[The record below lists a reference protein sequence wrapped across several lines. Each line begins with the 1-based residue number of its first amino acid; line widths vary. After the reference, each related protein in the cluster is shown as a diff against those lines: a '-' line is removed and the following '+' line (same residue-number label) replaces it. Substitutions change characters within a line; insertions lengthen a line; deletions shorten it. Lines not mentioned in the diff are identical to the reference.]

1 MLARSILGRRGRPSG
16 STSHPASAGG
26 PPGRRLL
33 RWDEVIYRDELERL
47 RDDGLMVVHTLTRSK
62 LPGWTGYV
70 RRVDAEMLD
79 EVGPSPAELPHAY
92 ACGPTEA
99 SSERPSSLLVVPTS
113 LVKISTT
120 DGPQL
125 VLGRESSGGKRG
137 WQTEGLEQL
146 RIHERHDLLD
156 QVTTQGK
163 HADAVARECAGLLV
177 PHVRRERRLGIC

>member
-1 MLARSILGRRGRPSG
+1 MSSWLYLYGCLTSISYSNHCL
-16 STSHPASAGG
+16 
-26 PPGRRLL
+26 RLL
-33 RWDEVIYRDELERL
+33 GTSRL
-47 RDDGLMVVHTLTRSK
+47 RHLSLSSRTVVGDFNQCVVVVHALFK
-62 LPGWTGYV
+62 LLQ
-70 RRVDAEMLD
+70 A
-79 EVGPSPAELPHAY
+79 
-92 ACGPTEA
+92 EA
-99 SSERPSSLLVVPTS
+99 SSDRSSSLLVVPTS

-163 HADAVARECAGLLV
+163 NADAVARERAGLLV
-177 PHVRRERRLGIC
+177 PHVRRERRLAIC

>member
-33 RWDEVIYRDELERL
+33 RWDEVTYRDERERL
-47 RDDGLMVVHTLTRSK
+47 RGDGLTVVHTLTRSQP
-62 LPGWTGYV
+62 PGWTGYV

-92 ACGPTEA
+92 VCGPTEA
-99 SSERPSSLLVVPTS
+99 SSDRPSSLLVVPTS

>member
-1 MLARSILGRRGRPSG
+1 MAGLRAYVSPGWFPRR
-16 STSHPASAGG
+16 PAAPTYLHVTVHVRGDA
-26 PPGRRLL
+26 RLL
-33 RWDEVIYRDELERL
+33 V
-47 RDDGLMVVHTLTRSK
+47 
-62 LPGWTGYV
+62 
-70 RRVDAEMLD
+70 
-79 EVGPSPAELPHAY
+79 
-92 ACGPTEA
+92 
-99 SSERPSSLLVVPTS
+99 VVPTS

-163 HADAVARECAGLLV
+163 NADAVARERAGLLV